1 MTKWSV
7 HMLVLKQS
15 ATCTCFFKGTF
26 AKLFFFLFFFAPL
39 FQASPKLLIGKE
51 KEKKNV
57 KCFMMHLEKNTD
69 PNIFILHHDII
80 RIRICSS

>member
-26 AKLFFFLFFFAPL
+26 AKLFFFLFFLRL
-39 FQASPKLLIGKE
+39 FSRLHQSFLL
-51 KEKKNV
+51 EKKKKKTV

>member
-26 AKLFFFLFFFAPL
+26 AKLFFFLFFLRL
-39 FQASPKLLIGKE
+39 FSRLHQSFLL
-51 KEKKNV
+51 EKK
-57 KCFMMHLEKNTD
+57 KKKK
-69 PNIFILHHDII
+69 
-80 RIRICSS
+80 R